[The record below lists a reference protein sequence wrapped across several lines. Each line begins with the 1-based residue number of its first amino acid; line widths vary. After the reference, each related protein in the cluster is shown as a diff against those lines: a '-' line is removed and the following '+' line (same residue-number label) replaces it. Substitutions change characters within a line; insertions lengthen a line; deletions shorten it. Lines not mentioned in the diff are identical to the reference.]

1 MDKIITPEKPDSLL
15 IEHYLKGNEI
25 ALEYIINKH
34 QQKIFNFIYSKV
46 HDRDLSEDIFQET
59 FIKVIKTLK
68 NGVYN
73 EEGKFLPWVMRISH
87 NLVIDFFRKN
97 NRIQTIKTKK
107 DLDIFQFISDGS
119 PNAESV
125 LVNDQI
131 IKDIQKLI
139 QELPDDQKEVLIMRL
154 YRDMSF
160 KEIAENTK
168 VSINT
173 ALGRMRYAIINLRKL
188 ISSIEKT
195 IIDTLSYFKIKT
207 FADRK
212 NIGIWHKKNKNI
224 KKVAAIGIKVK
235 KWIAY
240 HGFSVNIVNDLKK
253 YDKIIPCGI
262 EGQKITNLIKIKNQ
276 NYKILNDILVKNFL
290 INIEN

>member
-1 MDKIITPEKPDSLL
+1 MENKFTPKTTDSVL
-15 IEHYLKGNEI
+15 IEHYLDGNEI

-46 HDRDLSEDIFQET
+46 HDRDISEDIFQET

-97 NRIQTIKTKK
+97 NRIKTINSKE
-107 DLDIFQFISDGS
+107 DIDIFQFISDGS

-125 LVNDQI
+125 LINDQI

-188 ISSIEKT
+188 IKEN
-195 IIDTLSYFKIKT
+195 
-207 FADRK
+207 
-212 NIGIWHKKNKNI
+212 NI
-224 KKVAAIGIKVK
+224 
-235 KWIAY
+235 
-240 HGFSVNIVNDLKK
+240 
-253 YDKIIPCGI
+253 
-262 EGQKITNLIKIKNQ
+262 
-276 NYKILNDILVKNFL
+276 FL
-290 INIEN
+290 TTK